1 MTYLSIEINSQV
13 FEALVFKYL
22 KEKFGIDVKVW
33 HRWSD
38 QCSAQFKS
46 SFTMHKLSVAREDL
60 GLSQNCVIHW
70 HNFETNEGK
79 NMSDSIG
86 SCDKHAYEKGVM
98 MNPDKAFRTA
108 EDVAN
113 LIRANQKEETAKF
126 CFKEIFT
133 VDRFEREKNPPQ
145 IVLNGIQKQHS
156 FSLTEDGRILCRLLS
171 CLDCIKTSSVCETCN
186 SSSQL
191 VYRPNP
197 PMTLDEEPEE
207 YDDPQEL
214 DVGDENEFVEDDE
227 EVQEDE
233 IDDVDDRSCYG
244 ESDVEDEEG
253 LVDEQEDEDEPLGPG
268 SIIWV
273 RRRSWFPGRVV
284 DVHNLPQ
291 GTKKY
296 LPEHPENE
304 LIVELF
310 PPFCDVV
317 IAKRGRIERL
327 NESASDKEKASKS
340 EDVNAAYNQAL
351 AVKNGLI

>member
-1 MTYLSIEINSQV
+1 MGAGAPASTNATQGLFQSH
-13 FEALVFKYL
+13 
-22 KEKFGIDVKVW
+22 D
-33 HRWSD
+33 
-38 QCSAQFKS
+38 CTSARCGPRAVS
-46 SFTMHKLSVAREDL
+46 ART
-60 GLSQNCVIHW
+60 G
-70 HNFETNEGK
+70 
-79 NMSDSIG
+79 
-86 SCDKHAYEKGVM
+86 
-98 MNPDKAFRTA
+98 
-108 EDVAN
+108 
-113 LIRANQKEETAKF
+113 
-126 CFKEIFT
+126 
-133 VDRFEREKNPPQ
+133 
-145 IVLNGIQKQHS
+145 
-156 FSLTEDGRILCRLLS
+156 
-171 CLDCIKTSSVCETCN
+171 
-186 SSSQL
+186 
-191 VYRPNP
+191 
-197 PMTLDEEPEE
+197 
-207 YDDPQEL
+207 
-214 DVGDENEFVEDDE
+214 
-227 EVQEDE
+227 DE

-253 LVDEQEDEDEPLGPG
+253 LVDEQEDEEEPLGPG

-273 RRRSWFPGRVV
+273 RRRSWYPGRVV